1 MNIMGDNVGLVSV
14 NLDNFGVNH
23 CKKGLF
29 SIIMCEIT
37 ETKDLV
43 IVALPPFSTGL
54 PVSTRF

>member
-1 MNIMGDNVGLVSV
+1 MGDNVGLVSV

-37 ETKDLV
+37 EAKALV
-43 IVALPPFSTGL
+43 IVALPSFSTGL